1 MSARDTAWNIMWWTL
16 KLISIQTGGLR
27 NTPEA
32 AQAFTDWFVVYPGQ
46 FQLQA
51 GEYAFQFV
59 MEGF

>member
-1 MSARDTAWNIMWWTL
+1 MWRIL
-16 KLISIQTGGLR
+16 KLISIQTGRLR

-32 AQAFTDWFVVYPGQ
+32 AQAFTDWFAAYPGQ

-59 MEGF
+59 MESF